1 MRPGRAARVPL
12 RTDGNCGQGAGV
24 GADGQLGCRQTRS
37 VRERRRA
44 VRCGTGQPP
53 GMTTPRGRPRVSP
66 ATASGC
72 GARPAGLLSPRGAPQ
87 GPGAG
92 LTAAP
97 FAHLGLS
104 FPRCVFCVFCAFGQN
119 EGAVA
124 TGQAP
129 VAAGGGPGGRDP
141 PMGQLL
147 RLHICCSR
155 AAPTQ
160 AWPPCCGPGLLQAR
174 VRSRMPPAQV
184 TVQADH
190 GDQGLQRPSTEG
202 ERGHRQGSGGPRCG
216 DTGGRAGV
224 RPSDGLSQGTDL
236 GWLCFDLRE
245 GKSHSLGVQRPRTTD
260 GRWRPHAQGAQE
272 GL

>member
-1 MRPGRAARVPL
+1 MTTAHCGGSGGEPAAPHGLLPAPPRPAGRAPTSSRSSQCVPLPRKPAGQEPQAQEPSGKLLHSAPGKQGLDKQPSAGRRGGVRPGRAARVPL
-12 RTDGNCGQGAGV
+12 RTDGNGGQGAGV
-24 GADGQLGCRQTRS
+24 GADGQLGCRQTWS

-53 GMTTPRGRPRVSP
+53 GVTTPRGRPRVSP

-129 VAAGGGPGGRDP
+129 VAAGGGRAGATHLWGSSSGCTSAARGRPPRRPGR
-141 PMGQLL
+141 
-147 RLHICCSR
+147 R
-155 AAPTQ
+155 AA
-160 AWPPCCGPGLLQAR
+160 ARGCCRRASAPG
-174 VRSRMPPAQV
+174 
-184 TVQADH
+184 
-190 GDQGLQRPSTEG
+190 
-202 ERGHRQGSGGPRCG
+202 C
-216 DTGGRAGV
+216 
-224 RPSDGLSQGTDL
+224 
-236 GWLCFDLRE
+236 LR
-245 GKSHSLGVQRPRTTD
+245 RR
-260 GRWRPHAQGAQE
+260 
-272 GL
+272 

>member
-1 MRPGRAARVPL
+1 MSPRRPTASSPPHPAPPAGHPPRPGPRSVCRCPGSPPGRSRRPRSRRGSCCTRRRGSRGWTSSRL
-12 RTDGNCGQGAGV
+12 RGGGRGEAGPGSSGAPQ
-24 GADGQLGCRQTRS
+24 DRRQLRPRGRRGRRQTRS

-53 GMTTPRGRPRVSP
+53 GVTTPRGRPRVSP

-129 VAAGGGPGGRDP
+129 VAVGGGQAGATHLWGSSSGCTSAALGRPPRRPGR
-141 PMGQLL
+141 
-147 RLHICCSR
+147 R
-155 AAPTQ
+155 AA
-160 AWPPCCGPGLLQAR
+160 ARGCCRRASAPG
-174 VRSRMPPAQV
+174 
-184 TVQADH
+184 
-190 GDQGLQRPSTEG
+190 
-202 ERGHRQGSGGPRCG
+202 C
-216 DTGGRAGV
+216 
-224 RPSDGLSQGTDL
+224 
-236 GWLCFDLRE
+236 LR
-245 GKSHSLGVQRPRTTD
+245 RR
-260 GRWRPHAQGAQE
+260 
-272 GL
+272 

>member
-1 MRPGRAARVPL
+1 MCAVAQEARRAGAAGPGAVGEAAALGAGEAGVGQAAVCGEAGGVRPGRAARVPL

-24 GADGQLGCRQTRS
+24 GADGQLGCRRTRS

-53 GMTTPRGRPRVSP
+53 GVTTPRGRPRVSP

-119 EGAVA
+119 EAAVA

-129 VAAGGGPGGRDP
+129 VAAGGGRAGATHLWGSSSGCTSAARGRPPRRPGR
-141 PMGQLL
+141 
-147 RLHICCSR
+147 R
-155 AAPTQ
+155 AA
-160 AWPPCCGPGLLQAR
+160 ARGCCRRASAPG
-174 VRSRMPPAQV
+174 
-184 TVQADH
+184 
-190 GDQGLQRPSTEG
+190 
-202 ERGHRQGSGGPRCG
+202 C
-216 DTGGRAGV
+216 
-224 RPSDGLSQGTDL
+224 
-236 GWLCFDLRE
+236 LR
-245 GKSHSLGVQRPRTTD
+245 RR
-260 GRWRPHAQGAQE
+260 
-272 GL
+272 

>member
-1 MRPGRAARVPL
+1 MCAVAQEARRAGAAGPGAVGEAAALGAGEAGVGQAAVCGEAGGVRPGRAARVPL

-24 GADGQLGCRQTRS
+24 GADRQLGCRQTRS

-53 GMTTPRGRPRVSP
+53 GVTTPRGRPRLSP

-129 VAAGGGPGGRDP
+129 VAAGGGRAGATHLWGSSSGCTSAALGRPPRRPGR
-141 PMGQLL
+141 
-147 RLHICCSR
+147 R
-155 AAPTQ
+155 AA
-160 AWPPCCGPGLLQAR
+160 ARGCCRRASAPG
-174 VRSRMPPAQV
+174 
-184 TVQADH
+184 
-190 GDQGLQRPSTEG
+190 
-202 ERGHRQGSGGPRCG
+202 C
-216 DTGGRAGV
+216 
-224 RPSDGLSQGTDL
+224 
-236 GWLCFDLRE
+236 LR
-245 GKSHSLGVQRPRTTD
+245 RR
-260 GRWRPHAQGAQE
+260 
-272 GL
+272 

>member
-1 MRPGRAARVPL
+1 MSPRRPTASSPPHPAPPAGHPPRPGPRSVCRCPGSPPGRSRRPRSRRGSCCTRRRGSRGWTSSRLRGGGGGVRPGRAARVPL

-53 GMTTPRGRPRVSP
+53 GVTTPRGRPRVSP

-72 GARPAGLLSPRGAPQ
+72 GACPAGLLSPRGVPQ

-129 VAAGGGPGGRDP
+129 VAVGGGQAGATHLWGSSSGCTSAALGRPPRRPGR
-141 PMGQLL
+141 
-147 RLHICCSR
+147 R
-155 AAPTQ
+155 AA
-160 AWPPCCGPGLLQAR
+160 ARGCCRRASAPG
-174 VRSRMPPAQV
+174 
-184 TVQADH
+184 
-190 GDQGLQRPSTEG
+190 
-202 ERGHRQGSGGPRCG
+202 C
-216 DTGGRAGV
+216 
-224 RPSDGLSQGTDL
+224 
-236 GWLCFDLRE
+236 LR
-245 GKSHSLGVQRPRTTD
+245 RR
-260 GRWRPHAQGAQE
+260 
-272 GL
+272 